1 MSASTSST
9 SPPRGPVFVAGAS
22 GRTGQRIVRTLL
34 SAGVPVRAGCRSP
47 SSGRKA
53 VGDVDGDGDVEYV
66 KFDVTDEG
74 TYADAIGDARVVV
87 SALGAGESLNLLGPT
102 KVDGLGCA
110 RLMRFA
116 ATAAAV
122 EQLVMVSS
130 IGVGKPFGFP
140 AALLN
145 LFGGV
150 LLWKG
155 YAEAAMERAAAEAG
169 KAYFTVRPGGMER
182 AKDDFKEE
190 NNIVLKPRGSLSG
203 GVISRLQVAEIVT
216 AAILDPDVARCVC
229 VEAVTD
235 KLVDRKEPLELLK
248 EFRR

>member
-22 GRTGQRIVRTLL
+22 GRTGQRIVRALL

-47 SSGRKA
+47 SSGRSA
-53 VGDVDGDGDVEYV
+53 VGAADGDIEYV
-66 KFDVTDEG
+66 KFDVGDEE

-87 SALGAGESLNLLGPT
+87 SAMGAGESLNLLGPA

-182 AKDDFKEE
+182 AKDDFKNE

-248 EFRR
+248 EFRN